1 MYNYIS
7 GKLVENTPS
16 YAVIDNNGIGFFINI
31 SINTYSKLDKKVDV
45 KLYIHHVIRED
56 AHILYGFFDIIER
69 DMFELLISV
78 SGVGANTARVIL
90 SSLTVDEIKL
100 AIMGGEVEILKSI
113 KGIGAKSAQRIIV
126 DLRDKVGKINEEIQI
141 FDQKD
146 NTIKHEALSALVML
160 GFNKKQVEKILEKI
174 LKENN
179 QITVEELVREC
190 LKLL

>member
-31 SINTYSKLDKKVDV
+31 SVNTYSKLENKTNV
-45 KLYIHHVIRED
+45 KLFIHHVIRED
-56 AHILYGFFDIIER
+56 ANILFGFFDTVER

-90 SSLTVDEIKL
+90 SSLTVNDIRS
-100 AIMGGEVEILKSI
+100 AIMGGQVEVLKSI

-126 DLRDKVGKINEEIQI
+126 DLRDKVGKIDEEIQI
-141 FDQKD
+141 FDKKD
-146 NTIKHEALSALVML
+146 NTIKQEALSALVML
-160 GFNKKQVEKILEKI
+160 GFNKKQVDKIIDKI
-174 LKENN
+174 LKANN
-179 QITVEELVREC
+179 EITVEELVRES

>member
-7 GKLVENTPS
+7 GKLIENTPS

-31 SINTYSKLDKKVDV
+31 SLNTYSKLENKDNV
-45 KLYIHHVIRED
+45 KLFIHHVIRDD
-56 AHILYGFFDIIER
+56 AHLLFGFFDIIER
-69 DMFELLISV
+69 NMFQLLISV

-90 SSLTVDEIKL
+90 SSLSVADIRS
-100 AIMGGEVEILKSI
+100 AIIGGEVEILKSI

-141 FDQKD
+141 FDKKD
-146 NTIKHEALSALVML
+146 NTIKQEALSALVML
-160 GFNKKQVEKILEKI
+160 GFNKKQVTKVIDKIS
-174 LKENN
+174 NN
-179 QITVEELVREC
+179 NKNVTVEELVRES